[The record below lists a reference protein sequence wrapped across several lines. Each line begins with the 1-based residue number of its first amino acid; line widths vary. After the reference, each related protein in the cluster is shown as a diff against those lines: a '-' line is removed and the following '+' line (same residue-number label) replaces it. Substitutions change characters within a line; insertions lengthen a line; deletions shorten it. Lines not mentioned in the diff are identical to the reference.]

1 MNVLVQMLDAHL
13 MRPRI
18 VSTVRGAAKVAE
30 EVKKRKLPI
39 VILLMSN
46 SSLPVTNLIDDG
58 LKSFNI

>member
-39 VILLMSN
+39 AVAVIPKTIVWKRALGRCW
-46 SSLPVTNLIDDG
+46 SLAV
-58 LKSFNI
+58 

>member
-39 VILLMSN
+39 AVAVI
-46 SSLPVTNLIDDG
+46 PKTIDVSDCWG
-58 LKSFNI
+58 